1 MNRVPGIIVS
11 ILLAQ
16 LCVLIVA
23 GAAVAAY
30 LYADGRQEIFGG
42 RAEILYEGQ
51 QVSLATEAER
61 QVATQRA
68 LLESASTLGPV
79 AERFG
84 LVPDALDEDVSVESV
99 GDSNVL
105 RVTVSNADPAVAV
118 DVAQA
123 VAETYIAQVV
133 RAESPELE
141 EAKRPDSKPD
151 RRTHGRAGDL
161 RESLGGGRQQLAA
174 TRSTVKDGQ
183 VLAEMESLLGRVGSL
198 QDRLTELE
206 IQQTTAAG
214 ARILTPAYLLD
225 EPLEPNRSAPGLE
238 ARSQASSSPA
248 SPCSSSGAFASLH
261 ERSAR
266 GVSARWLDRGWRERN
281 RRRKLAH
288 RRCLDDHQPDQW
300 ARPGCC
306 DRGRAGPTYLGNT
319 YQATNLVPNLVFELL
334 TGSLLAGLIVPPI
347 LRHLAGGDVERAKR
361 VAGGFLGVTACVFA
375 AAGVILAVGA
385 PLLLDVITV
394 GVDDPATAAAQEDAG
409 WLLLALFAPQVAL
422 YGVAGVGA
430 AVQNS
435 RGRFALAAGAP
446 AIENVVIVATLVV
459 YAFVFGTDSSLES
472 VGSGELLLL
481 GLGTS
486 LAVALH
492 AGAQW
497 LGAAHAGIVLVPRA
511 GWRDPEVR
519 EIARRGVSALGYSG
533 LNAVRIFAAV
543 VVANRVAGG
552 VVAFGLALNLYYL
565 PVAIGARPFAT
576 ALLPRLAR
584 LFHAAALG
592 RFRAELAEGVT
603 LVLFVTVPAAVF
615 LATLSGP
622 WATHFSSE
630 RIKLWGRRLWPPRS
644 SASPQESSARPASSF
659 RPRRTRPTT
668 HGGHSAPWPCAP
680 RSRSPA

>member
-1 MNRVPGIIVS
+1 MNGRRAGFLRNGS
-11 ILLAQ
+11 TEA
-16 LCVLIVA
+16 CASASVA
-23 GAAVAAY
+23 ENSLTVAAWTIISRIS
-30 LYADGRQEIFGG
+30 G
-42 RAEILYEGQ
+42 
-51 QVSLATEAER
+51 
-61 QVATQRA
+61 
-68 LLESASTLGPV
+68 
-79 AERFG
+79 
-84 LVPDALDEDVSVESV
+84 
-99 GDSNVL
+99 
-105 RVTVSNADPAVAV
+105 
-118 DVAQA
+118 
-123 VAETYIAQVV
+123 
-133 RAESPELE
+133 
-141 EAKRPDSKPD
+141 
-151 RRTHGRAGDL
+151 
-161 RESLGGGRQQLAA
+161 
-174 TRSTVKDGQ
+174 
-183 VLAEMESLLGRVGSL
+183 LGRV
-198 QDRLTELE
+198 
-206 IQQTTAAG
+206 AAI
-214 ARILTPAYLLD
+214 AAVL
-225 EPLEPNRSAPGLE
+225 
-238 ARSQASSSPA
+238 
-248 SPCSSSGAFASLH
+248 
-261 ERSAR
+261 
-266 GVSARWLDRGWRERN
+266 
-281 RRRKLAH
+281 
-288 RRCLDDHQPDQW
+288 
-300 ARPGCC
+300 
-306 DRGRAGPTYLGNT
+306 GPTYLGNT

-347 LRHLAGGDVERAKR
+347 LRHLAGGDVERARR

-375 AAGVILAVGA
+375 AAGVILALGA

-446 AIENVVIVATLVV
+446 AIENVVIIATLVV
-459 YAFVFGTDSSLES
+459 YALVFGTDSSLES

-481 GLGTS
+481 GLGTT

-584 LFHAAALG
+584 LFDEGALG

-615 LATLSGP
+615 LAMLSGLVGDAFFLGEDQEAG
-622 WATHFSSE
+622 ATLVAAALLGLAPGIVGEASFVLSTQASYATDDARGPFRAMAVRTALSFACMTAAFALDSSTAVLACLGAAFSLGN
-630 RIKLWGRRLWPPRS
+630 IIGALWLWRQLRS
-644 SASPQESSARPASSF
+644 RVG
-659 RPRRTRPTT
+659 RTRPATVRIVARDLVASALMAAVALLVGVAIAT
-668 HGGHSAPWPCAP
+668 AFGGEVGEILALLAAAFAGGVVLLLVQRALRAPELGLLAGGFRQLRLGGSA
-680 RSRSPA
+680 